1 VWCYH
6 SREGGKG
13 GHMEGMDR
21 GNQSNIWERRTE
33 VDREGFIKREGTKE
47 GLEREGISG
56 ITWMKRH
63 DQV

>member
-1 VWCYH
+1 
-6 SREGGKG
+6 
-13 GHMEGMDR
+13 MEGMDR